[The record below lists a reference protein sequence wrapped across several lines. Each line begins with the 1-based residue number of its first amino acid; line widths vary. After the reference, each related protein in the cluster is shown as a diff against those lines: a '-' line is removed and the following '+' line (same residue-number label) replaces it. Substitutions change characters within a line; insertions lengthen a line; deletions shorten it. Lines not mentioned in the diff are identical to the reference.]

1 MHEAILNEQRRH
13 FCVEIVVV
21 YMPRYLHGHETDFVP
36 PITGIHLAALTP
48 AEYEVRVIHQQV
60 EAVNFETDADLIALS
75 FFTGFAP
82 EAYRLADEYRTR
94 GKRVVAG
101 GPHVTFNAEE
111 ALAHVDSVV
120 VGEAE
125 SVWTELLRDA
135 AAGRLRSR
143 YTGTAEP
150 LAGLPTPRYDLLRGR
165 FFIPRVVQATR
176 GCPFTCSFCTV
187 PSISPGF
194 RTRPTGEVIRDIE
207 FDRFPHWWQR
217 KVVWFWDDNL
227 TVNRAFIRELLTAM
241 VPLRK
246 WWLTQASLDISGDGL
261 LLDLMKRSGCIGIF
275 FGIESFGA
283 ESLRDAHK
291 PQNKVSTYQAR
302 IRELHERGICVM
314 AGFIAGFDGDTKESV
329 RAMARQLYETGVDVP
344 FLSVLTPYRG
354 TPAYRKLEEEGR
366 ILPGRGWEFYNGYNV
381 AFRPRN
387 MSPEELLGAHRALWR
402 EAFSL
407 KYSALRVV
415 RSLGR
420 LRFGA
425 FLMCLAMNGFYC
437 LKRLR
442 GNEPIAF
449 DAPAAHSNEPVPA
462 AGTAP
467 GELTGIYSGQAE
479 ESVPGAWPRT
489 RE

>member
-1 MHEAILNEQRRH
+1 MWRSPKASTPQFEPASQNDAAERKA
-13 FCVEIVVV
+13 FCVEIVIV
-21 YMPRYLHGHETDFVP
+21 YMPRYRQGHEADFVP

-48 AEYEVRVIHQQV
+48 AHYEVRVIHQQV
-60 EAVNFETDADLIALS
+60 QPIDFGTDADLISLS

-82 EAYRLADEYRTR
+82 EAYRLAREFRKR
-94 GKRVVAG
+94 GKPVVGG
-101 GPHVTFNAEE
+101 GPHVTFNADE
-111 ALAHVDSVV
+111 ALAHFDSVV

-125 SVWTELLRDA
+125 SVWTQLLKDA
-135 AAGRLRSR
+135 SVGKLRNR
-143 YTGTAEP
+143 YNGNAQP
-150 LAGLPTPRYDLLRGR
+150 LAELPTPRYDLLRGK

-187 PSISPGF
+187 PGINPGF
-194 RTRPTGEVIRDIE
+194 RTRPIDDVIRDVRY
-207 FDRFPHWWQR
+207 DRFRHWWQR

-227 TVNRAFIRELLTAM
+227 TAKRSYVRELLAAM

-246 WWLTQASLDISGDGL
+246 WWLTQASMDIGNDKE

-291 PQNKVSTYQAR
+291 PQNRIGTYKTR
-302 IRELHERGICVM
+302 IRELHDRGICVM
-314 AGFIAGFDGDTKESV
+314 AGFIAGFDGDTPESV

-344 FLSVLTPYRG
+344 FISVLTPYRG
-354 TPAYRKLEEEGR
+354 TPAYSKLAEQGR

-381 AFRPRN
+381 AFQPRD
-387 MSPEELLGAHRALWR
+387 MSPNHLLEAHRALWR

-407 KYSALRVV
+407 RYSLLRVV
-415 RSLGR
+415 RSLSR

-425 FLMCLAMNGFYC
+425 FLMCLVMNSFYC

-442 GNEPIAF
+442 LNEPITFESFAS
-449 DAPAAHSNEPVPA
+449 DSEVRSQAAVAESELIQF
-462 AGTAP
+462 GP
-467 GELTGIYSGQAE
+467 G
-479 ESVPGAWPRT
+479 
-489 RE
+489 